1 MRVLFD
7 IEGYLRSKG
16 CDPKPAPP
24 DEIHMLCFFHNEPPG
39 KRGRLYVNVA
49 DQEPPGLFNC
59 FKCGESGAL
68 NKIRKHFGDPPLNFE
83 EGGFQPDEGR
93 KARHEILQEAAAYY
107 QKCLESNTQAMRY
120 LQVERGL
127 SEETIA
133 KHQLGWADG
142 TLKLHLG
149 KKGFSNEDIM
159 STGLMTRN
167 QSDFLYGHI
176 AIPYHNFGSV
186 IQIRGKEIGGKY
198 LTPSGQK
205 ASLFNL
211 DALRGSDEVLITEG
225 EFDALALEQQG
236 YAAVGVP
243 GAVSW
248 QKHWTERFASVK
260 RAYIVFD
267 NDETG
272 RRGSERL
279 AVELGAKA
287 RIIHM
292 PEPARET
299 DPKIDP
305 SEFFVSGHS
314 KDDFEVLL
322 RKSRGGNLL
331 TVWDAR
337 DEWLEM
343 QNAKG
348 IPLGYE
354 EIDARIQPGLLPGQL
369 LIWLA
374 KTGAGKTILLLNFIH
389 QMTQANPDFKA
400 LFVSLEQTRS
410 EWLERA
416 RRIYRF
422 HNPQAGNMDVL
433 DYYSDHLMITDKNRM
448 TMEEL
453 EDAVDEYE
461 MAQGR
466 KPDVVFVDYLG
477 YFARSF
483 RGEGYERTSAAVMAL
498 KGFAKDHR
506 LVVAA
511 PHQVSRMVKFGE
523 EMEADVGRESGV
535 VEETADFLFGLWSQ
549 DMRKGLVENEK
560 NSGQVDLKILK
571 SRHGGVGNSAQMS
584 FCKHSLVMLPRGET
598 DAAKRAAFK
607 RELDHDGVPVDGV
620 PPFEQLLYTHATG
633 KPFTKAGYEDW
644 DGSGLEEMI
653 EEGEL

>member
-1 MRVLFD
+1 MRALFD
-7 IEGYLRSKG
+7 IESYLTSKG
-16 CDPKPAPP
+16 CQVKPQPP
-24 DEIHMLCFFHNEPPG
+24 DEIHTHCFFHGEDTS
-39 KRGRLYVNVA
+39 KRGRLYINVV
-49 DQEPPGLFNC
+49 DQDPPGLFMC
-59 FKCGESGAL
+59 HRCGETGAL
-68 NKIRKHFGDPPLNFE
+68 NKLRKHFGDPPLDKE
-83 EGGFQPDEGR
+83 EGFEPDAKRQARYEIFQ
-93 KARHEILQEAAAYY
+93 ASAAYY
-107 QKCLESNTQAMRY
+107 QELLTKNEEVMRW
-120 LQVERGL
+120 LQSERGL
-127 SEETIA
+127 TEETIL
-133 KHQLGWADG
+133 KHQIGWADG
-142 TLKLHLG
+142 TLKLHLET
-149 KKGFSNEDIM
+149 KGFDRADIVD
-159 STGLMTRN
+159 TGLMTKN
-167 QSDFLYGHI
+167 GSDFLYGHVS
-176 AIPYHNFGSV
+176 IPYHNLGAV

-211 DALRGSDEVLITEG
+211 DAARGADEVLITEG
-225 EFDALALEQQG
+225 EFDALVLEQQG
-236 YAAVGVP
+236 YSAVGVP

-248 QKHWTERFASVK
+248 QKHWTQHFDRVK

-292 PEPARET
+292 PEPEPGE
-299 DPKIDP
+299 PKIDP
-305 SEFFVSGHS
+305 TEFFVSGHS

-331 TVWDAR
+331 TVYDACE
-337 DEWLEM
+337 EWLEM
-343 QNAKG
+343 QGVQG
-348 IPLGYE
+348 IPLGYDA
-354 EIDARIQPGLLPGQL
+354 IDAHIQPGLLPGQL

-410 EWLERA
+410 EWMERA

-422 HNPQAGNMDVL
+422 HNPQAADLDVL
-433 DYYSDHLMITDKNRM
+433 DYYADHLMITDKNRM
-448 TMEEL
+448 TMEEM

-461 MAQGR
+461 LVQGR

-477 YFARSF
+477 YFARSYP
-483 RGEGYERTSAAVMAL
+483 GEGYERTSAAVMEL

-535 VEETADFLFGLWSQ
+535 VEETADFLFGLWSK
-549 DMRKGLVENEK
+549 DMRKGLTGNEDK
-560 NSGQVDLKILK
+560 TGEVWLKILK
-571 SRHGGVGNSAQMS
+571 SRHGGVGNSATMK
-584 FCKHSLVMLPRGET
+584 FCKQSLVMLPEF
-598 DAAKRAAFK
+598 APKEELAKFD
-607 RELDHDGVPVDGV
+607 REMSCPGGTIDGVPA
-620 PPFEQLLYTHATG
+620 FEQMLYEHATG
-633 KPFTKAGYEDW
+633 NKFNKLGYDQWNKTLGLDED
-644 DGSGLEEMI
+644 GAL
-653 EEGEL
+653 

>member
-1 MRVLFD
+1 MRALFD
-7 IEGYLRSKG
+7 IENYLRSKG

-24 DEIHMLCFFHNEPPG
+24 DEIHMLCFFHDEPPG

-68 NKIRKHFGDPPLNFE
+68 NKIRKHFGDPPLNTE
-83 EGGFQPDEGR
+83 EGGFQSDEGR
-93 KARHEILQEAAAYY
+93 KAHREILQEAAAYY
-107 QKCLESNTQAMRY
+107 QKCLESNTEAMRY

-127 SEETIA
+127 TEETISR
-133 KHQLGWADG
+133 HQLGWADG
-142 TLKLHLG
+142 TLKLHLA

-159 STGLMTRN
+159 STGLMTKG

-176 AIPYHNFGSV
+176 AIPYHNLGSV

-248 QKHWTERFASVK
+248 QKHWTERFENVK

-292 PEPARET
+292 PEAAPGQ
-299 DPKIDP
+299 PKMDP

-343 QNAKG
+343 QNVSG
-348 IPLGYE
+348 LPLGYDN
-354 EIDARIQPGLLPGQL
+354 IDAHIQPGLLPGQL

-389 QMTQANPDFKA
+389 QMTQANPEFKA

-410 EWLERA
+410 EWMERA

-422 HNPQAGNMDVL
+422 HNPQAGDLDVL
-433 DYYSDHLMITDKNRM
+433 NYYADHLMITDKNRM
-448 TMEEL
+448 TMEEM
-453 EDAVDEYE
+453 EDAVDEFE
-461 MAQGR
+461 LAQGK

-483 RGEGYERTSAAVMAL
+483 SGEGYERTSAAVMEL

-535 VEETADFLFGLWSQ
+535 VEETADFLFGLWSK
-549 DMRKGLVENEK
+549 DMRKGLTENEK
-560 NSGQVDLKILK
+560 RSGEVVLKILK
-571 SRHGGVGNSAQMS
+571 SRHGGVGSSATMK
-584 FCKHSLVMLPRGET
+584 FCKHSLVMLPDHAPAE
-598 DAAKRAAFK
+598 KLAAF
-607 RELDHDGVPVDGV
+607 RAELDYVGSSKDGVPA
-620 PPFEQLLYTHATG
+620 FEQMLYVHATG
-633 KPFTKAGYEDW
+633 KEFTKAGYDDW
-644 DGSGLEEMI
+644 NKTLGLEED
-653 EEGEL
+653 GAL